1 MGDPSPSGKTFDF
14 TLLPPRAQLNLW
26 ALGLS
31 ADTGHV
37 GILFKPNQFITSLGY
52 DYGGAITASREAT
65 MGGTLTLGFDP
76 SKTEGS
82 LVYKGYNFSL
92 SAKGSPSQG
101 SLTLSY
107 GKGVLPTPDALKST
121 FEQAWAGAARAW
133 GDSASLPNN
142 PLLFLQ
148 THSKDFTAVKQAAAA
163 VQRINEVDPKSNNLA
178 ATITFF
184 DAPTDTP
191 SGSGPRGIGVLI
203 GVSGTF

>member
-14 TLLPPRAQLNLW
+14 KLLPPRLQLNLW

-37 GILFKPNQFITSLGY
+37 GIVFKPNQFLTGLKY
-52 DYGGAITASREAT
+52 DYGGAITASRAAT
-65 MGGTLTLGFDP
+65 LGGTLTLGFDP

-82 LVYKGYNFSL
+82 LVYKGFNFSAT
-92 SAKGSPSQG
+92 AKGSPSRG

-107 GKGVLPTPDALKST
+107 GKGVLPTPDALKLT
-121 FEQAWAGAARAW
+121 FDQAWAGAARVW
-133 GDSASLPNN
+133 EDHGSAPNN
-142 PLLFLQ
+142 PLEFLQ

-163 VQRINEVDPKSNNLA
+163 VQRIEAVDPKSNNLA

-184 DAPTDTP
+184 GGPKNAP
-191 SGSGPRGIGVLI
+191 SGSGPRGIGVII